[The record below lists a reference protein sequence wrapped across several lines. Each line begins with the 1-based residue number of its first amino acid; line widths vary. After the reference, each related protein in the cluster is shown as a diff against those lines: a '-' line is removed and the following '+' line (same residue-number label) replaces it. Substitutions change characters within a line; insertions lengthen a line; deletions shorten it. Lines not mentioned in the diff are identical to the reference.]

1 MWLIHNTQI
10 SQDKHQNQLYLSY
23 KLYQLLLH
31 FKLTFASLE
40 HSGSNVHHS
49 RIFRN
54 LELKSS
60 SSVVQCFLLFRLSVH
75 TTAVS
80 STSRGCS
87 TVPILRTHS
96 GSFQYLFIFC
106 VSLSLAFQQV
116 YIIKAI
122 KSCNFPTLS
131 QEKLTS
137 QPKVTEGENR
147 SITCLSSQCLCQI
160 AS

>member
-1 MWLIHNTQI
+1 MRLIHNSQI

-31 FKLTFASLE
+31 FKLTFASLG

-49 RIFRN
+49 KIFRN

-60 SSVVQCFLLFRLSVH
+60 SSAMFPTLSSVSGHHCCFLDIQGTLNCPYSQD
-75 TTAVS
+75 T
-80 STSRGCS
+80 
-87 TVPILRTHS
+87 
-96 GSFQYLFIFC
+96 QYLFIFC
-106 VSLSLAFQQV
+106 VSLSLEFQQV

-131 QEKLTS
+131 QEKSTS
-137 QPKVTEGENR
+137 QPKVAEGENR